1 MRLVIA
7 LSVLTAAWTGGC
19 VEGDPGL
26 SVTGMDVL
34 DDCTAAPGVSNVG
47 LHQWDLNAGRG
58 YLAGPKLASQLR
70 ENSTDIGADKA
81 ILRVEGVEVELFEA
95 DAMTPL
101 DLPVNPYTSR
111 GATTIESSS
120 GAGNSTNGAIVVT
133 LIPSDYIAEL
143 EPLLGTSPSRFDVAQ
158 IIASIRPFGRT
169 NGNVSVTGKDFM
181 FPIQLCAGCL
191 QTCADDFTEHECIG
205 GQDGVPYCITP

>member
-1 MRLVIA
+1 MRLVMA
-7 LSVLTAAWTGGC
+7 LSVLAASWVGGC

-26 SVTGMDVL
+26 AVTGMDSL
-34 DDCTAAPGVSNVG
+34 SDCEAAAGVSNVG

-70 ENSTDIGADKA
+70 TNSTDIGADKA

-95 DAMTPL
+95 DAITPL

-111 GATTIESSS
+111 GSTTIDSASGGGTSS
-120 GAGNSTNGAIVVT
+120 TGAILVT
-133 LIPSDYIAEL
+133 LIPADYIAEL
-143 EPLLGTSPSRFDVAQ
+143 EPLLGASPTRFDVTEILAN
-158 IIASIRPFGRT
+158 IRPFGRT
-169 NGNVSVTGKDFM
+169 TGNVSVTGKDFM

-191 QTCADDFTEHECIG
+191 QTCASDFTEHDCIG
-205 GQDGVPYCITP
+205 GQDGEPYCLTP